1 MISYN
6 VKNKL
11 KVDIDYQIMIKLTKQ
26 KQKSKDFTTKNKK
39 YCNEMS
45 IILV

>member
-1 MISYN
+1 
-6 VKNKL
+6 
-11 KVDIDYQIMIKLTKQ
+11 MIKLTKQ

-45 IILV
+45 IILVWKTAIWTRNIL